1 MIVTSSMLK
10 SQYGSYSNPL
20 DKIKREVDRGNL
32 FRITRGL
39 YETDKHVDPCFLAA
53 PILSPSYLSFEWAL
67 SFYGLIPERV
77 VAITSATL
85 EVRKSKAFTNCFGRF
100 EYQDVPT
107 RVFPEGLTCLESG
120 DRMVRIATKEKAICD
135 SLSKWRVVGNIKELK
150 ELLFEDKRVYEEEF
164 AICDFKELVRIA
176 ALYHKKNLNL
186 LIKLIRR
193 EYDHE

>member
-20 DKIKREVDRGNL
+20 DKIKREVDHGNL

-39 YETDKHVDPCFLAA
+39 YETDKHADPCFLAA

-85 EVRKSKAFTNCFGRF
+85 EVRKSKTFTNCFGRF

-107 RVFPEGLTCLESG
+107 RVFPDGLTCLESG

-150 ELLFEDKRVYEEEF
+150 ELLFEDKRIYEEVF
-164 AICDFKELVRIA
+164 ATCDFKELVRIA

-193 EYDHE
+193 EYNRP